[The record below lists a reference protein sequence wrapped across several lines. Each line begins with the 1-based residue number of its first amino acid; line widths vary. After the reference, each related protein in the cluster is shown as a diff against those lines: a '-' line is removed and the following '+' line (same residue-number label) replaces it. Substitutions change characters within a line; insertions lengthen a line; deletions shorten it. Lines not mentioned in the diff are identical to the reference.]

1 MSKKCVQ
8 CGAELEDNALFC
20 DECGAQQTTPEPAT
34 SSAQGQVLQGNAK
47 IPSTN
52 QIVQGVEGLVN
63 RIPINSGTPNA
74 NLSPD
79 MIKNSAGGI
88 ASFVLGIIAI
98 CSLGMSVIPA
108 ILSIIMG
115 IIAIKDP
122 SVKHGLPVAGLLMSV
137 ISFIILIILILF

>member
-1 MSKKCVQ
+1 MSKKCIQ

-20 DECGAQQTTPEPAT
+20 DECGAKQVTSTSTA
-34 SSAQGQVLQGNAK
+34 SSAEGQTLKVNGK

-52 QIVQGVEGLVN
+52 QIVQRVEALVD
-63 RIPINSGTPNA
+63 RIPINSGVQPV

-88 ASFVLGIIAI
+88 TSFVLGIIAI
-98 CSLGMSVIPA
+98 CSFGMFVIPA
-108 ILSIIMG
+108 ILSIIIG

-122 SVKHGLPVAGLLMSV
+122 NTKHGLPVAGLLMSV
-137 ISFIILIILILF
+137 ISFVILIILIMI

>member
-1 MSKKCVQ
+1 VKS
-8 CGAELEDNALFC
+8 
-20 DECGAQQTTPEPAT
+20 
-34 SSAQGQVLQGNAK
+34 
-47 IPSTN
+47 
-52 QIVQGVEGLVN
+52 VEGLVD
-63 RIPINSGTPNA
+63 RIPINSGNQSA

-108 ILSIIMG
+108 VLSIVMG

-122 SVKHGLPVAGLLMSV
+122 NVKHGLPVAGLIMSV
-137 ISFIILIILILF
+137 ISFVLLIIFVII

>member
-1 MSKKCVQ
+1 VEGHVS
-8 CGAELEDNALFC
+8 
-20 DECGAQQTTPEPAT
+20 QT
-34 SSAQGQVLQGNAK
+34 NAK

-52 QIVQGVEGLVN
+52 QIVKSVEGLVD
-63 RIPINSGTPNA
+63 RIPINSGNQPV

-108 ILSIIMG
+108 VLSIVMG

-122 SVKHGLPVAGLLMSV
+122 SVKHGLPVAGLIMSV
-137 ISFIILIILILF
+137 ISFVLLIIFVII

>member
-1 MSKKCVQ
+1 MSKKCMQ

-20 DECGAQQTTPEPAT
+20 DECGAQQATPETTASVEGHVSQT
-34 SSAQGQVLQGNAK
+34 NAK

-52 QIVQGVEGLVN
+52 QIVKSVEGIVD
-63 RIPINSGTPNA
+63 RIPINSGNQSA

-108 ILSIIMG
+108 VLSIIMG

-122 SVKHGLPVAGLLMSV
+122 SVKHGLPVAGLIMSV
-137 ISFIILIILILF
+137 ISFVLLIIFVII

>member
-1 MSKKCVQ
+1 MSKKCIQ
-8 CGAELEDNALFC
+8 CGAELENNALFC
-20 DECGAQQTTPEPAT
+20 DECGAQQAMPEPTTA
-34 SSAQGQVLQGNAK
+34 SAKGQTLQTNAK

-52 QIVQGVEGLVN
+52 QIVQRVEELVD
-63 RIPINSGTPNA
+63 RIPINSGTQPV

-79 MIKNSAGGI
+79 MIKNSAGGS

-122 SVKHGLPVAGLLMSV
+122 SAKHGLPVAGLLMSV
-137 ISFIILIILILF
+137 ISFVILIIIILI

>member
-1 MSKKCVQ
+1 MSKKCMQ

-20 DECGAQQTTPEPAT
+20 DECGAQQATPETTASVEGNVSQT
-34 SSAQGQVLQGNAK
+34 NAK

-52 QIVQGVEGLVN
+52 QIVKSVEGIVD
-63 RIPINSGTPNA
+63 RIPINSGNQSA

-108 ILSIIMG
+108 VLSIVMG

-122 SVKHGLPVAGLLMSV
+122 SVKHGLPVAGLIMSV
-137 ISFIILIILILF
+137 ISFVLLIIFVII

>member
-1 MSKKCVQ
+1 MSKKCMQ

-20 DECGAQQTTPEPAT
+20 DECGAQQATPEKT
-34 SSAQGQVLQGNAK
+34 VSVEGQVPQTNAK

-52 QIVQGVEGLVN
+52 QIVKTVEGLVD
-63 RIPINSGTPNA
+63 RIPINSGNQPA

-88 ASFVLGIIAI
+88 ASFILGIIAI
-98 CSLGMSVIPA
+98 CSLGMFVIPA
-108 ILSIIMG
+108 VLSIVMG

-122 SVKHGLPVAGLLMSV
+122 SAKHGLPVAGLIMSI
-137 ISFIILIILILF
+137 ISFVLLIISIII

>member
-1 MSKKCVQ
+1 MSKKCIQ
-8 CGAELEDNALFC
+8 CGVELEDNALFC
-20 DECGAQQTTPEPAT
+20 DECGAQQAT
-34 SSAQGQVLQGNAK
+34 AEATASSAEGQVSQANVQ

-52 QIVQGVEGLVN
+52 QIVQRVEALVD
-63 RIPINSGTPNA
+63 RIPINSGTQPV

-122 SVKHGLPVAGLLMSV
+122 SAKHGLPVAGVLMSV
-137 ISFIILIILILF
+137 ISFVILIIVILI